1 MRIHPEPAALIALTP
16 FWTGPR
22 FASGRPRVPHEVLN
36 RLRVATT
43 EQAWDVLRAEG
54 YPRQFAGGWL
64 QTHPGTVLVGR
75 AVTSMFLPHRPDL
88 DQVVVDA
95 GAREGHTAGN
105 RQNSWIIDGLTE
117 DDVMVTD
124 IFGKVENGTVIG
136 DNLGTAIASRT
147 RRGAVI
153 DGGIRDLA
161 GLTQLEGVNF
171 FCRGTDPTAILDV
184 TLAGINLPVRV
195 GQATVLPGDIVL
207 GTPTGVTFIPAQLA
221 GKVADVAEDIAV
233 RDIFGKARLTEQ
245 VYGSADIDT
254 SPWAPDIENDF
265 QQWRLARLSS

>member
-64 QTHPGTVLVGR
+64 QTH
-75 AVTSMFLPHRPDL
+75 
-88 DQVVVDA
+88 
-95 GAREGHTAGN
+95 
-105 RQNSWIIDGLTE
+105 
-117 DDVMVTD
+117 
-124 IFGKVENGTVIG
+124 
-136 DNLGTAIASRT
+136 
-147 RRGAVI
+147 
-153 DGGIRDLA
+153 
-161 GLTQLEGVNF
+161 
-171 FCRGTDPTAILDV
+171 CRGTDPTAILDV

-233 RDIFGKARLTEQ
+233 RDIFGKARLAEQ